1 MRKNK
6 NLRNAEEIYS
16 NSLLQIIMIDLI
28 SEEIEELKIGGNIAS
43 VNNSN
48 YLWELVEEMKKEKY
62 IHMEDIEIYEENM
75 NIEFLRKHFKTN
87 SVFQFRYRHL
97 INNDYRF
104 VSVQMIKCNNFNSKF
119 QNVYLYVSDIDD
131 VQAIEY
137 ELINQLKEVSN
148 EAKEANI
155 SKSVFLSK
163 MSHDIRNPLNV
174 VLGMTTLCKQ
184 YINNTDTL
192 LDYLN
197 KIDNSTEYLL
207 NLINDTL
214 EVSRIENNKIRLKYS
229 HFNIVEIINSIIE
242 GMKIIFADQTINF
255 NHDIINPVVIAD
267 KGRIQQIIYNILSNS
282 CKYTLDKKHPVNI
295 FIKEERI
302 EDDISNYIISIEDNG
317 IGMDE
322 YTLKNLFIPYER
334 GERVNKIEGTGL
346 GMIIVK
352 SLIELMDGNINVNS
366 VEGKGSNFIINIPFR
381 HTIDSYE
388 YDLDVNV
395 LKDKH
400 ILVVEDYEINQL
412 ILGEFLKYA
421 NISFDCANN
430 GLEAVNLV
438 EKNSYDAILM
448 DIQMPEMDGYDATLK
463 IRENNNDIPIIAI
476 SADAFIEDIEKMKSY
491 GMNDHVSKPIERD
504 KLFSVLTKFF
514 I

>member
-1 MRKNK
+1 MINEITSLINARIASKPIDFRILVDDKLPSVLYGDQMRVK
-6 NLRNAEEIYS
+6 
-16 NSLLQIIMIDLI
+16 QIIINL
-28 SEEIEELKIGGNIAS
+28 LTNA
-43 VNNSN
+43 V
-48 YLWELVEEMKKEKY
+48 KY
-62 IHMEDIEIYEENM
+62 TNEGRILFQIKADNVDDICNLTI
-75 NIEFLRKHFKTN
+75 
-87 SVFQFRYRHL
+87 
-97 INNDYRF
+97 
-104 VSVQMIKCNNFNSKF
+104 SVQ
-119 QNVYLYVSDIDD
+119 
-131 VQAIEY
+131 
-137 ELINQLKEVSN
+137 
-148 EAKEANI
+148 
-155 SKSVFLSK
+155 
-163 MSHDIRNPLNV
+163 
-174 VLGMTTLCKQ
+174 
-184 YINNTDTL
+184 DT
-192 LDYLN
+192 
-197 KIDNSTEYLL
+197 
-207 NLINDTL
+207 
-214 EVSRIENNKIRLKYS
+214 
-229 HFNIVEIINSIIE
+229 
-242 GMKIIFADQTINF
+242 
-255 NHDIINPVVIAD
+255 
-267 KGRIQQIIYNILSNS
+267 
-282 CKYTLDKKHPVNI
+282 
-295 FIKEERI
+295 
-302 EDDISNYIISIEDNG
+302 G
-317 IGMDE
+317 IGMTDAAIE
-322 YTLKNLFIPYER
+322 KIFSKYERFDLKNN
-334 GERVNKIEGTGL
+334 VHIEGTGL

-421 NISFDCANN
+421 NISFDFANN